1 MKNMMLL
8 LALCGTVS
16 SIVVANEEVA
26 TVEQIVIEEA
36 AQTPDAV
43 VAQVVAQIAEEGA
56 PIIVT
61 GEEEV
66 AQDPAELV

>member
-66 AQDPAELV
+66 AQDPEELV

>member
-26 TVEQIVIEEA
+26 TGEQIAIEEA
-36 AQTPDAV
+36 AEATDAV
-43 VAQVVAQIAEEGA
+43 VAQIAKEGA
-56 PIIVT
+56 QTIVT
-61 GEEEV
+61 GAEEV
-66 AQDPAELV
+66 AQDPKELV